1 MIKFNYKDKE
11 GEKIIFKNKYN
22 EVRSGWKILLVFLLS
37 YALMFGLSM
46 LIGIIMGIVLLIKGN
61 GDYLINFNLESTTEY
76 ELIFQITTSIS
87 NILLIISCIIIWK
100 LFEKKKINK
109 MGITSIKKG
118 YKELGIGL
126 ILGAITMSIVAVII
140 IATGNVKLVNPI
152 SKPQVSIS
160 LLYGLIGFIFVG
172 FGEEILSRGYIMSV
186 LKQTRNKWLILI
198 GPALIF
204 AALHLGNEGI
214 DVLAFINL
222 FLVGVLFAY
231 MFMKSKNIWMPIG
244 YHITWN
250 YFQGYIWGFGVSGI
264 SVNGL
269 YKVENVTNN
278 IINGGAFGPEGGII
292 VTIVTC
298 LTFGIVYWFYK
309 EEKIDDFIGIENK
322 EIISL
327 K

>member
-1 MIKFNYKDKE
+1 M
-11 GEKIIFKNKYN
+11 IFKNKYN

-61 GDYLINFNLESTTEY
+61 GDYLINFNLESTAEY

-118 YKELGIGL
+118 YKELVIGL
-126 ILGAITMSIVAVII
+126 VLGAITMSIVAIII
-140 IATGNVKLVNPI
+140 IAIGNVKLINPI
-152 SKPQVSIS
+152 SKPQISIS

-186 LKQTRNKWLILI
+186 LKQTRNKWFILI

-204 AALHLGNEGI
+204 AALHLGNNGI
-214 DVLAFINL
+214 DVLSFINL

>member
-1 MIKFNYKDKE
+1 
-11 GEKIIFKNKYN
+11 
-22 EVRSGWKILLVFLLS
+22 
-37 YALMFGLSM
+37 
-46 LIGIIMGIVLLIKGN
+46 
-61 GDYLINFNLESTTEY
+61 
-76 ELIFQITTSIS
+76 
-87 NILLIISCIIIWK
+87 
-100 LFEKKKINK
+100 
-109 MGITSIKKG
+109 
-118 YKELGIGL
+118 
-126 ILGAITMSIVAVII
+126 
-140 IATGNVKLVNPI
+140 
-152 SKPQVSIS
+152 
-160 LLYGLIGFIFVG
+160 
-172 FGEEILSRGYIMSV
+172 
-186 LKQTRNKWLILI
+186 
-198 GPALIF
+198 
-204 AALHLGNEGI
+204 
-214 DVLAFINL
+214 
-222 FLVGVLFAY
+222 
-231 MFMKSKNIWMPIG
+231 MKSKNIWMPIG

>member
-1 MIKFNYKDKE
+1 MIL
-11 GEKIIFKNKYN
+11 KNKYN
-22 EVRSGWKILLVFLLS
+22 EVRSVWKILLVFLLS
-37 YALMFGLSM
+37 YTLMLGTSM
-46 LIGIIMGIVLLIKGN
+46 LIGVIIGILLLIKGN
-61 GDYLINFNLESTTEY
+61 SEYLMNFNTESTAEY
-76 ELIFQITTSIS
+76 ELIFQVSTSLS
-87 NILLIISCIIIWK
+87 NILFIISCIIIWK
-100 LFEKKKINK
+100 IFEKKKINK
-109 MGITSIKKG
+109 MGITSIKNG

-126 ILGAITMSIVAVII
+126 ILGAITMSIVAISI
-140 IATGNVKLVNPI
+140 IAIGNVKLVNSI
-152 SKPQVSIS
+152 SKPQISIS
-160 LLYGLIGFIFVG
+160 LLYGLISFIFVG

-186 LKQTRNKWLILI
+186 LKQTRNIWLILI

-214 DVLAFINL
+214 DVLSFINL

-250 YFQGYIWGFGVSGI
+250 YFQGYIWGFGVSGV

-269 YKVENVTNN
+269 YKIENVTNN

-298 LTFGIVYWFYK
+298 LMFIFVYWFYRD
-309 EEKIDDFIGIENK
+309 EKIDDFIGIK
-322 EIISL
+322 SKGIIAL

>member
-1 MIKFNYKDKE
+1 M
-11 GEKIIFKNKYN
+11 IFKNKYN

-46 LIGIIMGIVLLIKGN
+46 LVGIIMGIVLLIKGN
-61 GDYLINFNLESTTEY
+61 GDYLINFNLESTAEY
-76 ELIFQITTSIS
+76 ELIFQISTSIS

-118 YKELGIGL
+118 YKELAIGL
-126 ILGAITMSIVAVII
+126 VLGAITMSIVAVII
-140 IATGNVKLVNPI
+140 IAIGDVKLVNPI

-222 FLVGVLFAY
+222 FLLGVLFAY
-231 MFMKSKNIWMPIG
+231 MFMKSKNIWMAIG

-250 YFQGYIWGFGVSGI
+250 YFQGYIWGFEVSGI

-298 LTFGIVYWFYK
+298 LTFGFAYWFYK

>member
-1 MIKFNYKDKE
+1 
-11 GEKIIFKNKYN
+11 
-22 EVRSGWKILLVFLLS
+22 
-37 YALMFGLSM
+37 
-46 LIGIIMGIVLLIKGN
+46 
-61 GDYLINFNLESTTEY
+61 
-76 ELIFQITTSIS
+76 
-87 NILLIISCIIIWK
+87 
-100 LFEKKKINK
+100 

-118 YKELGIGL
+118 YKELAIGL
-126 ILGAITMSIVAVII
+126 VLGAITMSIVAVII
-140 IATGNVKLVNPI
+140 IAIGDVKLVNPI

-204 AALHLGNEGI
+204 A
-214 DVLAFINL
+214 
-222 FLVGVLFAY
+222 Y

-250 YFQGYIWGFGVSGI
+250 YFQGYIWGFEVSGI

-298 LTFGIVYWFYK
+298 LTFGFVYWFYK

>member
-1 MIKFNYKDKE
+1 MIL
-11 GEKIIFKNKYN
+11 KNKYN
-22 EVRSGWKILLVFLLS
+22 EVRSVWKILLVFLLS
-37 YALMFGLSM
+37 YTLMLGASM
-46 LIGIIMGIVLLIKGN
+46 LMGVIIGILLLIKGN
-61 GDYLINFNLESTTEY
+61 SDYLINFNTESIAEY
-76 ELIFQITTSIS
+76 ELIFQISTSLS
-87 NILLIISCIIIWK
+87 NILFIISCIIIWK
-100 LFEKKKINK
+100 IFEKKKINK

-126 ILGAITMSIVAVII
+126 ILGAITMSIVAISI
-140 IATGNVKLVNPI
+140 IAIGNVKLANPI
-152 SKPQVSIS
+152 SKPRISIS

-186 LKQTRNKWLILI
+186 LKQTRNKWIILI

-204 AALHLGNEGI
+204 AALHLGNDGI
-214 DVLAFINL
+214 DVLSFINL

-269 YKVENVTNN
+269 YKIENVTNN

-298 LTFGIVYWFYK
+298 LMFIFVYWFYRD
-309 EEKIDDFIGIENK
+309 EKIDDFIGIKNK
-322 EIISL
+322 EIITL

>member
-1 MIKFNYKDKE
+1 M
-11 GEKIIFKNKYN
+11 IFKNKYN

-46 LIGIIMGIVLLIKGN
+46 LVGIIMGIVLLIKGN

-118 YKELGIGL
+118 YKELAIGL
-126 ILGAITMSIVAVII
+126 VLGAITMSIVAVII
-140 IATGNVKLVNPI
+140 IAIGDVKLVNPI

>member
-1 MIKFNYKDKE
+1 M
-11 GEKIIFKNKYN
+11 IFKNKYN

-61 GDYLINFNLESTTEY
+61 GDYLINFNLESTAEY

-100 LFEKKKINK
+100 LFEEKKINK

-118 YKELGIGL
+118 YKELVIGL
-126 ILGAITMSIVAVII
+126 VLGAITMSIVAIII
-140 IATGNVKLVNPI
+140 IAIGNVKLINPI
-152 SKPQVSIS
+152 SKPQISIS

-186 LKQTRNKWLILI
+186 LKQTRNKWFILI

-204 AALHLGNEGI
+204 AALHLGNNGI
-214 DVLAFINL
+214 DVLSFINL

>member
-1 MIKFNYKDKE
+1 M
-11 GEKIIFKNKYN
+11 IFKNKYN

-37 YALMFGLSM
+37 YALIFGASM
-46 LIGIIMGIVLLIKGN
+46 LIGVIIGMILLIKGKS
-61 GDYLINFNLESTTEY
+61 DYLINFNIESTAEY
-76 ELIFQITTSIS
+76 ELIFQISTSIS
-87 NILLIISCIIIWK
+87 NILFIISCIIIWK

-109 MGITSIKKG
+109 MGITSIKNG
-118 YKELGIGL
+118 YKELCVGL
-126 ILGAITMSIVAVII
+126 ILGAITMSIVAIII
-140 IATGNVKLVNPI
+140 IAIGNVKLINPI
-152 SKPQVSIS
+152 SKPQISIS

-204 AALHLGNEGI
+204 AALHLGNDGI
-214 DVLAFINL
+214 DVLSFVNL

-269 YKVENVTNN
+269 YKVENITNN

-292 VTIVTC
+292 VTIVIC
-298 LTFGIVYWFYK
+298 LTFGFVYCFYK